1 MGVRD
6 LFRIGEGAR
15 VAEARALAAEN
26 QIEVLQEAFVDLQR
40 AMEDR
45 GWRELTETGEQAFTR
60 DGLRTISR
68 INRVQLVANP
78 LIKRGMAIRCS
89 YIHGGNLQISALGEQ
104 VNEVVQAYLDNPLNQ
119 AAFTGDE
126 AQERL

>member
-6 LFRIGEGAR
+6 LLRIGESAR
-15 VAEARALAAEN
+15 VAEARAQAAEDHV
-26 QIEVLQEAFVDLQR
+26 EVLQEAFVDLQR

-45 GWRELTETGEQAFTR
+45 GWTELTAAGEQAFTR
-60 DGLRTISR
+60 EGLRTMAR

-89 YIHGGNLQISALGEQ
+89 YIHGGNL
-104 VNEVVQAYLDNPLNQ
+104 
-119 AAFTGDE
+119 
-126 AQERL
+126 RKH